1 MRLRLRLAV
10 LLVVAVVPFAIA
22 LALLQG
28 LLVRRNVA
36 LATGEALAA
45 RLDGPQHDR
54 CEESPETWP
63 ERAWLEGGPGRD
75 RGPNRELRSERRRRA
90 RALRG
95 RGPAR
100 FFVYDAS
107 LDAHRPDA
115 PELPPRVR
123 RALQDGDEIAWGMA
137 NGPNVHDH
145 LLVIARVADGGRCA
159 FVATVRPQEGPPLAF
174 TIVPALAVSVFT
186 VLLAVLAAGP
196 LVRRVLRLT
205 EAVRRARAGE
215 SVSIPI
221 EGSDELTELERAI
234 AADRAELAAKV
245 DALQRRDAA
254 LTSFVANTTHDVMIP
269 LTVLQNHLLALE
281 SRAEPKS
288 TEAELAAQAL
298 GEAHYLGSLL
308 QNLSAAAK
316 LDDVDRPLDRVDVD
330 LADLV
335 ARVAQ
340 RHRTLA
346 QKKRIALDFAAPERL
361 AIHADLTLVERM
373 LSNLVH
379 NAIRYGEPGGHVAIV
394 LEPSGGSSG
403 FHLEVLDDGPGVA
416 PADLARLGERRFR
429 SEAARSR
436 QPTGTGLGLAIAREV
451 AERHGWT
458 LRFEANEP
466 TGLRVILESASA

>member
-1 MRLRLRLAV
+1 MRLRVRLAG

-22 LALLQG
+22 LAVLQG

-75 RGPNRELRSERRRRA
+75 RGPNRELRNERRRRA

-107 LDAHRPDA
+107 LVAHRADA

-137 NGPNVHDH
+137 RGPNVHDH
-145 LLVIARVADGGRCA
+145 LLVIARVADSGRCA

-196 LVRRVLRLT
+196 LVRVLRLT

-215 SVSIPI
+215 AVSIPI

>member
-45 RLDGPQHDR
+45 RLDGPQHER
-54 CEESPETWP
+54 CEASPESWP
-63 ERAWLEGGPGRD
+63 ERVWLEGGPERD

-107 LDAHRPDA
+107 LTPHRPGA

-123 RALQDGDEIAWGMA
+123 RALQEGDEIAWGMVD
-137 NGPNVHDH
+137 GPNVHDH
-145 LLVIARVADGGRCA
+145 LLVIARVADDGPCT
-159 FVATVRPQEGPPLAF
+159 FVATVRPREGPPLAF

-215 SVSIPI
+215 AVSIPI

-346 QKKRIALDFAAPERL
+346 QKKRIALDFAVPERL

-394 LEPSGGSSG
+394 LEPVGASG

-436 QPTGTGLGLAIAREV
+436 QPSGTGLGLAIAREV

-466 TGLRVILESASA
+466 TGLRVILERARA

>member
-28 LLVRRNVA
+28 VLVRRNVA
-36 LATGEALAA
+36 LATGEALAT

-54 CEESPETWP
+54 CESNPETWP
-63 ERAWLEGGPGRD
+63 ERELGPRQPGQLGRGEGRH
-75 RGPNRELRSERRRRA
+75 RRA
-90 RALRG
+90 RMIRR

-107 LDAHRPDA
+107 LAPHRADA
-115 PELPPRVR
+115 PELPPRMR
-123 RALQDGDEIAWGMA
+123 RALQAGDEIAWGKPP
-137 NGPNVHDH
+137 GTSDH
-145 LLVIARVADGGRCA
+145 LLVVARVADEGRCA
-159 FVATVRPQEGPPLAF
+159 FVATVRAQDGPPLAF

-281 SRAEPKS
+281 SRSVPRS
-288 TEAELAAQAL
+288 VEAELAAQAL

-346 QKKRIALDFAAPERL
+346 QKKRIALDFAAPEHL
-361 AIHADLTLVERM
+361 PVSADLTLVERM

-379 NAIRYGEPGGHVAIV
+379 NAIRYGESGGHVAIV
-394 LEPSGGSSG
+394 LEPTTSDSG

-451 AERHGWT
+451 AERHGWN
-458 LRFEANEP
+458 LHFEANEP
-466 TGLRVILESASA
+466 TGLRVVLEGR